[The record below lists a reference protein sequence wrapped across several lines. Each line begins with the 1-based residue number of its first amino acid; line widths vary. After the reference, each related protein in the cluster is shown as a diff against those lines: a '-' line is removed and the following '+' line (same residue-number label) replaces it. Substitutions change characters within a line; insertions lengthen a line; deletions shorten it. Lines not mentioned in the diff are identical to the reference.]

1 MKVAIVI
8 PSGDMVHTD
17 FAMCLTRLVAAS
29 MGAGVQPILINPKS
43 SLVQKGRWDGV
54 RQALDLDVDKILFID
69 SDQTFP
75 ANALIRLLSHN
86 KKFVSATCR
95 LRQDKVEYAAR
106 GENGERINMSHYSG
120 LKKVKSNGFAFSLID
135 KELFWKIEPPWFNV
149 TFENGQWVSEDES
162 FCHAARDAGYDVWI
176 DADLTK
182 KIGHIGVKTYI

>member
-1 MKVAIVI
+1 MKIAIVI

-29 MGAGVQPILINPKS
+29 MGTGIQPVIINPKS
-43 SLVQKGRWDGV
+43 SLVQKGRWFGV
-54 RQALDLDVDKILFID
+54 TEALSHDADKVLFID

-106 GENGERINMSHYSG
+106 SENGERINMSHYTG
-120 LKKVKSNGFAFSLID
+120 LRQVTSVGFAFSLID
-135 KELFWKIEPPWFNV
+135 VELFKKIDEPWFNV
-149 TFENGQWVSEDES
+149 IFDNGQWVSEDES
-162 FCHAARDAGYDVWI
+162 FCHAAVEYGYETWV

-182 KIGHIGVKTYI
+182 EIGHIGTKNYI

>member
-29 MGAGVQPILINPKS
+29 MGTGIQPMLINPKS
-43 SLVQKGRWDGV
+43 SLVQKGRWSGV
-54 RQALDLDVDKILFID
+54 TEALSHGADKILFID

-75 ANALIRLLSHN
+75 ENALVRLLSHN

-95 LRQDKVEYAAR
+95 LRQDKVEYAVRNAL
-106 GENGERINMSHYSG
+106 GERTNMSHYTG
-120 LKKVKSNGFAFSLID
+120 LKLLQSVGFAFSLID
-135 KELFWKIEPPWFNV
+135 TELFRDIPEPWFNV
-149 TFENGQWVSEDES
+149 TFNDGKWVSEDES
-162 FCHAARDAGYDVWI
+162 FCHAAAEHGYETWV

-182 KIGHIGVKTYI
+182 EIGHIGVKNYI